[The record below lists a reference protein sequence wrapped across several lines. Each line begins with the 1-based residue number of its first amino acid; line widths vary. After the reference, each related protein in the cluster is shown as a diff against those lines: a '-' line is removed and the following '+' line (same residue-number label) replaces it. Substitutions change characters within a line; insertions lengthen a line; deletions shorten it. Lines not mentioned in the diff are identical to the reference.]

1 VSRAAVETLAPRG
14 QLPAG
19 SEAYRTIGPFDA
31 RTLPA
36 GLRAEHRLKGGTW
49 GLLTL
54 TEGSLRF
61 VWDDEQGGACDLS
74 APATLVVPPQ
84 VLHHVEGDGPFT
96 LSIAFQRLASA

>member
-1 VSRAAVETLAPRG
+1 METLAPRG

-36 GLRAEHRLKGGTW
+36 GLRAEHRLKEGTW

-54 TEGSLRF
+54 SEGSLRF
-61 VWDDEQGGACDLS
+61 VWDDEEGGASDLS

-84 VLHHVEGDGPFT
+84 VLHHVEGAGPFV
-96 LSIAFQRLASA
+96 LGIAFHRA